1 MNPMTAIPTSLL
13 RLDEKGVERMVNMR
27 RDLHEHPELS
37 GEETRT
43 SQRVEERLRELG
55 FKPRRVLDT
64 GLVADLP
71 AVGESRLPIVALRA
85 DLDALPIHEETGLPF
100 ASTSEGVMHACG
112 HDGHTAML
120 LGAAEILSRQ
130 SLPAPVRLIF
140 QPAEELGTGA
150 RDMTAAGVLDGVG
163 LIFGA
168 HLDRHFDTGHLVVT
182 PGAVNASTD
191 QFTIRISGQGAHA
204 ARPHEAIDA
213 VVVGSLMVMAIQTI
227 VSREV
232 DPAYPSVVSV
242 GKFSAG
248 TVSNAIAGQAVLEGT
263 IRAQHADVREQLKDS
278 VRRIAES
285 VAGLHG
291 ARLEFEVD
299 QGTPPLIN
307 PEGPTRLARRAA
319 EEAVGAARVEE
330 LKKANMGGED
340 FSYYLQEV
348 DGCYIRVGAR
358 FDDRQNFPAHSSR
371 FDFDERALEVGARW
385 FAHVALAAGRQL
397 ASDV

>member
-1 MNPMTAIPTSLL
+1 MTAIPKTVLD
-13 RLDEKGVERMVNMR
+13 LDEGEVERMVAIR
-27 RDLHEHPELS
+27 RDIHQHPELS

-43 SQRVEERLRELG
+43 SRRVEERLHELG
-55 FKPRRVLDT
+55 LEPRRMLDT
-64 GLVADLP
+64 GIVADLP
-71 AVGESRLPIVALRA
+71 GPEGVPVVALRA
-85 DLDALPIHEETGLPF
+85 DLDALPIQEETGLPF
-100 ASTSEGVMHACG
+100 ASAHDGVMHACG

-120 LGAAEILSRQ
+120 LGAAAMLRGKK
-130 SLPAPVRLIF
+130 LPAPVRLIF

-168 HLDRHFDTGHLVVT
+168 HLDRHYDTGHLVVT

-191 QFTIRISGQGAHA
+191 QFFIRVSGQGAHA
-204 ARPHEAIDA
+204 ARPHEAVDA

-232 DPAYPSVVSV
+232 DPAHPSVVSV
-242 GKFSAG
+242 GKFQAG

-263 IRAQHADVREQLKDS
+263 IRAQHAEVREQLKAS

-299 QGTPPLIN
+299 QGTPPLVN

-319 EEAVGAARVEE
+319 EEVVGASRVEE
-330 LKKANMGGED
+330 LSKANMGGED

-348 DGCYIRVGAR
+348 EGCYARVGSR
-358 FDDRQNFPAHSSR
+358 FADRQNFPAHSSR
-371 FDFDERALEVGARW
+371 FDFDERALTVGARW
-385 FAHVALAAGRQL
+385 FAHIALGAGRRLAA
-397 ASDV
+397 AT